1 MRIIKWIGLSIL
13 LVILFFGVLVCAFVS
28 FAPQFGSQPTGASL
42 ERIESSVNYSNNEFV
57 NLIETSMDFGI
68 SDMPGL
74 LYSFIFPPEGKNP
87 IKPIPTQWESEITYD
102 NDSLAKLTWFGH
114 SAVMLEIDG
123 KTILIDPMLGPAS
136 SPVSFITQRF
146 AYEEPINIADLPHI
160 DAIIISH
167 DHYDHLDYVSI
178 LELKEKT
185 DHFFT
190 ALGVGS
196 HLEYWG
202 VSRDQIT
209 ELDWWEKA
217 DYKGLSLT
225 AAPARHFSGRGIL
238 DRNKTQWASW
248 AVKGVEQNI
257 YFSGDGGY
265 GPHFKD
271 IGEKLGPFDIAMVEC
286 GQYNELWKA
295 IHMLPEQS
303 VQAGMDVKGKTLM
316 PIHWGAF
323 DLAPHVWQDPIV
335 RFTEE
340 AKKLKVDYVT
350 PIIGDRFTIGLDNP
364 RPTWWL
370 N

>member
-1 MRIIKWIGLSIL
+1 MRFLKSIGLV
-13 LVILFFGVLVCAFVS
+13 VILVMLCLFAGILTFISL
-28 FAPQFGSQPTGASL
+28 APQFGKPPSGEDLVSISASP
-42 ERIESSVNYSNNEFV
+42 NYTNGQFV
-57 NLIETSMDFGI
+57 NLVETSMDFDV

-87 IKPIPTQWESEITYD
+87 IKPIPTQWETEITYD

-136 SPVSFITQRF
+136 APVSFLTKRF
-146 AYEEPINIADLPHI
+146 DYEEPIKIANLPHI

-196 HLEYWG
+196 HLEHWG
-202 VSRDQIT
+202 VSREQIT
-209 ELDWWEKA
+209 ELDWWEQFE
-217 DYKGLSLT
+217 YRGLSFS

-248 AVKGVEQNI
+248 AVKGTRQNI

-265 GPHFKD
+265 GPHFKE
-271 IGEKLGPFDIAMVEC
+271 IGKRLGPFDLAMVEC

-295 IHMLPEQS
+295 IHMMPEES
-303 VQAGMDVKGKTLM
+303 VQAGIDVRGEVLM

-335 RFTEE
+335 RFTDE